1 MGKKR
6 TVEQSLGEYFRIG
19 GILMYK
25 LKKLN
30 VTKIV
35 NTEYERDK
43 YLEQGYVLVEES
55 KPKSNKKSE

>member
-1 MGKKR
+1 
-6 TVEQSLGEYFRIG
+6 
-19 GILMYK
+19 MYK

-43 YLEQGYVLVEES
+43 YLEQGYVLVEEN